1 MFVVLGLG
9 NPGQSYGKTRHNA
22 GFMAVDCLASE
33 SGVKIDRR
41 GEGYVYGVCR
51 VGEEEVVLAKPL
63 TYMNLSGG
71 AAERLLRHYG
81 ASPASLIVVYDDC
94 DLELGRVRVRK
105 DGGSGGHRGVA
116 SIMERLQTADFL
128 RLRLGIGAPKPGTE
142 LSDYVLLPFGAE
154 EKEVF
159 EDELKRAA
167 AALADII
174 KNGADF
180 AMNFYN
186 ARQ

>member
-1 MFVVLGLG
+1 MFVILGLG

-22 GFMAVDCLASE
+22 GFMAVDCLALE
-33 SGVKIDRR
+33 SGVRLDRQ
-41 GEGYVYGVCR
+41 GDGYVYGVCR
-51 VGEEEVVLAKPL
+51 VGEEEAVLAKPL

-71 AAERLLRHYG
+71 AAERLLRLYG

-94 DLELGRVRVRK
+94 DLELGRVRITK
-105 DGGSGGHRGVA
+105 SGGSGGHRGVA
-116 SIMERLQTADFL
+116 SVMERLQTADFL
-128 RLRLGIGAPKPGTE
+128 RLRLGIGRPPSGTE
-142 LSDYVLLPFGAE
+142 LSDYVLLPFGPE
-154 EKEVF
+154 EKETF

-167 AALADII
+167 TALTDII

-180 AMNFYN
+180 AMNLYN

>member
-9 NPGQSYGKTRHNA
+9 NPGLSYGKTRHNA
-22 GFMAVDCLASE
+22 GFMAVDYLALE
-33 SGVKIDRR
+33 SGIRLDSR
-41 GEGYVYGVCR
+41 GDGYVYGVCG
-51 VGEEEVVLAKPL
+51 VGEEDVVLAKPL

-94 DLELGRVRVRK
+94 DLELGRVRITK
-105 DGGSGGHRGVA
+105 GGGSGGHRGVA
-116 SIMERLQTADFL
+116 SVMERLQTTDFL
-128 RLRLGIGAPKPGTE
+128 RLRLGIGRPSPGTE
-142 LSDYVLLPFGAE
+142 LFDYVLLPFGPE
-154 EKEVF
+154 EKEAF

-167 AALADII
+167 AALTDII

-180 AMNFYN
+180 AMNHYN

>member
-1 MFVVLGLG
+1 MFVILGLG

-22 GFMAVDCLASE
+22 GFMAIDLLASE
-33 SGVKIDRR
+33 SGVKIDRQ
-41 GEGYVYGVCR
+41 GDGYVCGVCR
-51 VGEEEVVLAKPL
+51 VGEEEVALAKPL

-71 AAERLLRHYG
+71 AAERLLRLYG
-81 ASPASLIVVYDDC
+81 GSPASLIVVYDDC
-94 DLELGRVRVRK
+94 DLELGRLRIGK
-105 DGGSGGHRGVA
+105 GGGSGGHRGVA
-116 SIMERLQTADFL
+116 SIMERLGTPDFL
-128 RLRLGIGAPKPGTE
+128 RLRLGIGRPPSGTE
-142 LSDYVLLPFGAE
+142 LSDYVLLPFGPE

-167 AALADII
+167 AALTDII

-180 AMNFYN
+180 AMNLHN

>member
-9 NPGQSYGKTRHNA
+9 NSGTAYGKTRHNA
-22 GFMAVDCLASE
+22 GFMAVDRLALE
-33 SGVKIDRR
+33 SGVKLDRQ
-41 GEGYVYGVCR
+41 GDGYVYGVCS

-63 TYMNLSGG
+63 TYMNLSGV
-71 AAERLLRHYG
+71 AAERLVRCYG
-81 ASPASLIVVYDDC
+81 GSSMSLIVVYDDC
-94 DLELGRVRVRK
+94 DLELGRLRIRK
-105 DGGSGGHRGVA
+105 GGGSGGHRGVA
-116 SIMERLQTADFL
+116 SVAERLGTPDFL
-128 RLRLGIGAPKPGTE
+128 RLRLGIGRPPSGME
-142 LSDYVLLPFGAE
+142 LSDYVLLPFGKE

-174 KNGADF
+174 KNGAGF

-186 ARQ
+186 AQ

>member
-9 NPGQSYGKTRHNA
+9 NPGTAYGKTRHNA
-22 GFMAVDCLASE
+22 GFMAVDSLASE
-33 SGVKIDRR
+33 SGVKLDRQ
-41 GEGYVYGVCR
+41 GDGYVYGLCR

-63 TYMNLSGG
+63 TYMNLSGV
-71 AAERLLRHYG
+71 AAERLVRRHG

-94 DLELGRVRVRK
+94 DLELGRVRIRK
-105 DGGSGGHRGVA
+105 GGGSGGHRGVA
-116 SIMERLQTADFL
+116 SIMERFGTEDFL
-128 RLRLGIGAPKPGTE
+128 RLRLGIGRPPGGME
-142 LSDYVLLPFGAE
+142 LSDYVLLPFGRE

-167 AALADII
+167 AALTDII
-174 KNGADF
+174 KSGADF
-180 AMNFYN
+180 AMNLYN